1 MTKPKETPKIAQLRD
16 AIAKLEANGYEVRP
30 APRNPKR
37 YFIRNPQGK
46 PLSLASQSIVS
57 VIVTAGMLEVL

>member
-37 YFIRNPQGK
+37 NPQGK